1 MLRTSLLRRLYA
13 DFVIVIA
20 VCAFVIYFLLN
31 QYVQESSHKELNEGL
46 LSQAY
51 FLQELALPALRTGD
65 SESILLLQD
74 QIISLDR
81 QSGSRLT
88 IIDNKG
94 LVIADSREKAANM
107 DSHLQRPEVLESLKL
122 GQGHAERFS
131 NTVKQNMKYLSLH
144 VKENGKDLGYVRV
157 ALALAEVEAGR
168 SKITLS
174 ILTGC
179 VLAALIALVLG
190 FYFSRRFSQPIISFT
205 KSADSIAKGDFQT
218 RIDIKNRDEIGQLA
232 ETFNIMA
239 SSANERVQSIT
250 EEKNKLVTILSGL
263 VEGVI
268 AIDEEQNIIHINE
281 AAETALRLHSSSK
294 GQSVWTSINNIEIHE
309 ILENIFNQGGI
320 SRNQVRIPGGA
331 KETVLDVYGAAL
343 SSPSSPNRPDKKH
356 GAILVLHDV
365 SDLEML
371 ENVRRDFVTNASHE
385 LKTPLTAIRG
395 IIETILL
402 DKNMDQEMVYHFL
415 NRVQSQTSR
424 LVNIVSDLMALSR
437 LESGEDIEFEIIALK
452 DIVQQSINSFKVIA
466 QEKNLG
472 LSLNAKEVETKNT
485 FISGDAHAITQLLD
499 NLIDN
504 AIKYTPE
511 SGQIRVNIYNSE
523 ENNAGWINIEVCD
536 DGLGISQADQAR
548 IFERF
553 YRVDKGRSRDLG
565 GTGLGLAIAKH
576 ITEQHKGKIKLDSE
590 MGKGST
596 FTITLPL
603 STPTGALN

>member
-13 DFVIVIA
+13 DFVTVIA
-20 VCAFVIYFLLN
+20 ICAFVIYFLLN

-51 FLQELALPALRTGD
+51 FLKELSLPALKTGD
-65 SESILLLQD
+65 YESILRLQN
-74 QIISLDR
+74 QIVSLDN

-88 IIDNKG
+88 IIDSEG
-94 LVIADSREKAANM
+94 LVIADSREEATNM
-107 DSHLQRPEVLESLKL
+107 DNHLLRPEIQESLKL
-122 GQGHAERFS
+122 GEGHAERFS

-179 VLAALIALVLG
+179 ILAALIALILG

-218 RIDIKNRDEIGQLA
+218 RVDIKNRDEIGQLA

-281 AAETALRLHSSSK
+281 AAEKALGLNSSSK
-294 GQSVWTSINNIEIHE
+294 GQSVWTSVNNIEIHE

-320 SRNQVRIPGGA
+320 SHNQVRMPGGA

-343 SSPSSPNRPDKKH
+343 SSPNSSDKKH
-356 GAILVLHDV
+356 GAILVLHDI

-402 DKNMDQEMVYHFL
+402 DKDMDQEMVYHFL

-466 QEKNLG
+466 QEKNLS
-472 LSLNAKEVETKNT
+472 LSLNAEGVEINNS

-511 SGQIRVNIYNSE
+511 SGKIRVNIYNSE

-603 STPTGALN
+603 STPTGGLN